1 MSAFRDD
8 FSGLMAELDAEQS
21 STAGVHVRNISGIA
35 VVTLSHTRRRNAM
48 DLSMWRRLEEIF
60 NSFASDRTLA
70 AVMVRG
76 AGTDAFAAGADI
88 SEFPEQRHDL
98 STAAGYNA
106 QLARTLRAL
115 AGLEVPTIAAIQ
127 GFAVGGGCELSHACD
142 LRLAAP
148 NAQIGIPIGRLGV
161 ILGVTEAKYLIR
173 HIGVNGL
180 KRVLYSGRLFDA
192 AESLRMGLVD
202 EVPDG
207 EFWPAVGGLLET
219 IRSSRAATM
228 RAAKVITDMAADL
241 NDVQGDKLQEMMM
254 EAYEGKGLREGFEAF
269 LEKRTPDFSFERRSI
284 G

>member
-1 MSAFRDD
+1 MTAFRDE
-8 FSGLMAELDAEQS
+8 FASLMAELDAEQS
-21 STAGVHVRNISGIA
+21 SSAGVHVRHISGIA
-35 VVTLSHTRRRNAM
+35 VVTLSNTRRRNAM
-48 DLSMWRRLEEIF
+48 GLSMWRRLEEIF
-60 NSFASDRTLA
+60 TGLAGDRTMA
-70 AVMVRG
+70 AVLVRG

-88 SEFPEQRHDL
+88 SEFPEQRHDIG
-98 STAAGYNA
+98 SAAGYNA

-115 AGLEVPTIAAIQ
+115 AGLELPTIAAIQ

-142 LRLAAP
+142 LRLASP
-148 NAQIGIPIGRLGV
+148 TAQIGIPIGKLGV
-161 ILGVTEAKYLIR
+161 ILGVTEAKYLVR

-202 EVPDG
+202 EVP
-207 EFWPAVGGLLET
+207 EAAFWDAVGALLEA
-219 IRSSRAATM
+219 ISNSRAATM

-254 EAYEGKGLREGFEAF
+254 EAYGGKGLREGFEAF